1 MNRPLSTLIVD
12 DDEAFVDSLSDFLS
26 GKGFFVLSGKTGA
39 EGVER
44 FEKHQPPLVL
54 LDQNLPDMEGIQVCR
69 KILEINPTVK
79 VIFITAF
86 ATVRYAVDAMEA
98 GAFNYLSKPFDLNEL
113 LITMDRAVKSVHME
127 GKLKVRDYEKKR
139 EREEKRLIGSSL
151 VLKRI
156 REQIMMAADTEA
168 NVLITGETGVGKNVV
183 ARAIHDL
190 QAQRE
195 DFLTINCTAIPEN
208 LMEAEC
214 FGHEKGVFTG
224 ADACR
229 EGIFELADGGTL
241 VLDEIGDIPI
251 QLQSK
256 LLSVLEDK
264 SVRRI
269 GGGRNIPIDIR
280 IIATTNQELEEAI
293 RNKRFRQDLYY
304 RLAVFSLRI
313 PPLREH
319 PEDIPEIADYFVEK
333 FCGRP
338 VKIPED
344 DIKKMTAYPW
354 PGNVRELR
362 NVIERASI
370 LLGGDEIRPADLL
383 VMPGGGQG
391 DPERVAS
398 PNAFREI
405 LPLEAIQR
413 RYIFSSLEACS
424 GNKSRTARALGISIS
439 TLKRKLKEMNM
450 KTP

>member
-12 DDEAFVDSLSDFLS
+12 DDEAFVDSLSDFLK
-26 GKGFFVLSGKTGA
+26 GKGFFVLSGKTA
-39 EGVER
+39 HEGVEK
-44 FEKHQPPLVL
+44 FERHQPPLVL
-54 LDQNLPDMEGIQVCR
+54 LDQNLPDMEGVQVCR
-69 KILEINPTVK
+69 KILAINPAVK
-79 VIFITAF
+79 IIFITAF

-113 LITMDRAVKSVHME
+113 LIIMDRAAKSVQME

-139 EREEKRLIGSSL
+139 EREEKRLIGSSR

-156 REQIMMAADTEA
+156 REQIMLAADTEA

-190 QAQRE
+190 QAGRE
-195 DFLTINCTAIPEN
+195 DFLTINCSAIPEN

-241 VLDEIGDIPI
+241 VLDEIGDVPV

-269 GGGRNIPIDIR
+269 GGGRNISIDIR
-280 IIATTNQELEEAI
+280 IIATTNHELEEAI
-293 RNKRFRQDLYY
+293 KEKRFRQDLYY
-304 RLAVFSLRI
+304 RLAVFSIRI

-319 PEDIPEIADYFVEK
+319 PEDIPEIADFFVAK
-333 FCGRP
+333 FCRRS
-338 VKIPED
+338 VKISEID
-344 DIKKMTAYPW
+344 LKKMTAYPW

-362 NVIERASI
+362 NVMERAS
-370 LLGGDEIRPADLL
+370 LLLESDVIRPARLL
-383 VMPGGGQG
+383 AMPGG
-391 DPERVAS
+391 DPGGEERVAFPKAS
-398 PNAFREI
+398 REI
-405 LPLEAIQR
+405 LPLEAVKR
-413 RYIFSSLEACS
+413 HYILSSLKACA

-439 TLKRKLKEMNM
+439 TLKRKLKEMDG
-450 KTP
+450 KRP

>member
-1 MNRPLSTLIVD
+1 MNRPLSILIVD

-26 GKGFFVLSGKTGA
+26 GKGFWVLSGKTGG
-39 EGVER
+39 EGLER

-69 KILEINPTVK
+69 KILETNPAVK
-79 VIFITAF
+79 IIFITAF

-113 LITMDRAVKSVHME
+113 LIIMDRAVKSVHME
-127 GKLKVRDYEKKR
+127 GKLRVRDYEKKR
-139 EREEKRLIGSSL
+139 EREEKRLIGSSV

-156 REQIMMAADTEA
+156 REQIMLAADTEA

-195 DFLTINCTAIPEN
+195 DFLTINCSAIPEN

-269 GGGRNIPIDIR
+269 GGGRNIPVDIR

-293 RNKRFRQDLYY
+293 REKRFRQDLYY
-304 RLAVFSLRI
+304 RLAVFSIRI

-319 PEDIPEIADYFVEK
+319 PQDIPEIADYFVEK
-333 FCGRP
+333 FCRRP
-338 VKIPED
+338 VKIPEG

-362 NVIERASI
+362 NIIERAS
-370 LLGGDEIRPADLL
+370 LLLQGDEIRPAHLL
-383 VMPGGGQG
+383 DMPGGVQEA
-391 DPERVAS
+391 PERVAPPTGS
-398 PNAFREI
+398 REI
-405 LPLEAIQR
+405 LPLETMQR
-413 RYIFSSLEACS
+413 RYILSSLEACS
-424 GNKSRTARALGISIS
+424 GNKSRTARTLGISLS
-439 TLKRKLKEMNM
+439 TLKRKLREMNR